1 MNEKQTTTEEKAIKT
16 KSLKKYKAVFL
27 TLSVVIVAGLIYIAI
42 NTEKTTD
49 TKNDIAAEV
58 NGEAISKTE
67 FDRHF
72 EQDSRGIDPKNT
84 KAVSQLKTQV
94 MDEMIGNKLLVQAAS
109 KAGIKAT
116 KEDIDAQISL
126 IEQQA
131 GGKETFLARL
141 AELEID
147 ESKLRLDI
155 GNQIMIQEYLLKN
168 IDLESIIVTDEEIS
182 SLYEKV
188 NSVQDN
194 LPPLSEIKQQI
205 TEQIKFEKQQELADS
220 LVKSLRNEADIKI
233 F

>member
-1 MNEKQTTTEEKAIKT
+1 MNTEQTTEEKVIKT

-27 TLSVVIVAGLIYIAI
+27 TLSVIIVAGLIYIAI

-49 TKNDIAAEV
+49 TKNDIVATV

-72 EQDSRGIDPKNT
+72 EQDSRGIDSKNT
-84 KAVSQLKTQV
+84 EAMSQLKTQV
-94 MDEMIGNKLLVQAAS
+94 MDEMIGNRLLVQAAS
-109 KAGIKAT
+109 KAGIKAAE
-116 KEDIDAQISL
+116 EDIDSQVSL

-141 AELEID
+141 SELGID
-147 ESKLRLDI
+147 ESKFRTDVE
-155 GNQIMIQEYLLKN
+155 NQIIIQEYLLKN
-168 IDLESIIVTDEEIS
+168 INPESITVTDEEIS

-194 LPPLSEIKQQI
+194 LPPLSEVKQQI
-205 TEQIKFEKQQELADS
+205 AEQIKFEKQQELADN
-220 LVKSLRNEADIKI
+220 LVKSLRDKADIKI